1 MKLQSVLLTAALT
14 GCTSSTDHKT
24 VSPTKDTGPSS
35 TDTAEDTGNGDDTG
49 EDTSPPLPSGPCA
62 DGTWGGITEPALSF
76 HISAEPVLL
85 SDDWGTD
92 SGSASNPMEEIEDLR
107 EPLEEDRISARAIA
121 FWPGIYEADPT
132 WISRAIQAG
141 LRVEAC
147 SKEEVSLSLIAA
159 ADHEGPLITLGAG
172 SSWDGVEAA
181 TLSGLTLQAFVDV
194 PLIAI
199 ENGYGVHL
207 QDISLHGG
215 EWSSLLQIVGSA
227 DVVLSDASLQ
237 GGMPTISVIES
248 DLTLNSVDIINGS
261 IAGIWTAGSTTGI
274 EMDTVS
280 ISNIAPAPGITTS
293 MGGFGI
299 VVQGGSFRG
308 ENIFISNVAV
318 AGILTDSDDVV
329 LRNVEIDS
337 VATDS
342 AGQFGRGIH
351 LMDSDTTT
359 PAEIILR
366 EINIRNTQDA
376 ALFIQR
382 VSHTRVRELDI
393 NGVGP
398 AAVPTGLGG
407 GNAADGLVVT
417 GRDQTTT
424 SVLTA
429 ASSTSVDIEDTL
441 SIVGTGRSSIN
452 ADSAQIIIEEDIEVS
467 GSPGET
473 TSGIY
478 TQNGGVIIS
487 DLASEDLGLGTDEV
501 TEESGGPQCLN
512 LTTPGTSAEVGIST
526 ILACLPVVD

>member
-14 GCTSSTDHKT
+14 GCTSSTDHTT
-24 VSPTKDTGPSS
+24 VTPTKDTGQSS

-49 EDTSPPLPSGPCA
+49 EDPNPPLPSGPCA
-62 DGTWGGITEPALSF
+62 DGTWGGITEPGLSI

-85 SDDWGTD
+85 RDDWGPD
-92 SGSASNPMEEIEDLR
+92 RGSASNPMADTEELR

-121 FWPGIYEADPT
+121 FWPGNYETDPT
-132 WISRAIQAG
+132 SISRAVQAG
-141 LRVEAC
+141 LRIEAC
-147 SKEEVSLSLIAA
+147 SKEEASLSLVPA
-159 ADHEGPLITLGAG
+159 ADHEGPLIALGAG
-172 SSWDGVEAA
+172 SSLDGVEAA

-194 PLIAI
+194 PLIAV
-199 ENGYGVHL
+199 ENGHGVHL

-227 DVVLSDASLQ
+227 DVYLGDASLQ

-248 DLTLNSVDIINGS
+248 DLTLKSVDITNGT
-261 IAGIWTAGSTTGI
+261 IAGIWTAGGTTSI

-293 MGGFGI
+293 IGGFGI

-308 ENIFISNVAV
+308 RNISITNVAV
-318 AGILTDSDDVV
+318 AGILSDSDDVV

-359 PAEIILR
+359 PAEVSLR
-366 EINIRNTQDA
+366 EITVRNTQDA

-382 VSHTRVRELDI
+382 VAQTQIRSLDI

-398 AAVPTGLGG
+398 AVIPTGLGG

-417 GRDQTTT
+417 GRDQNTT

-429 ASSTSVDIEDTL
+429 ASHTSVDIKDTL

-452 ADSAQIIIEEDIEVS
+452 ADSAQIIIDEDTEVS
-467 GSPGET
+467 GSPGEA

-487 DLASEDLGLGTDEV
+487 ELASEDLGLGTDDV

-512 LTTPGTSAEVGIST
+512 LATPGTSAEVGIST